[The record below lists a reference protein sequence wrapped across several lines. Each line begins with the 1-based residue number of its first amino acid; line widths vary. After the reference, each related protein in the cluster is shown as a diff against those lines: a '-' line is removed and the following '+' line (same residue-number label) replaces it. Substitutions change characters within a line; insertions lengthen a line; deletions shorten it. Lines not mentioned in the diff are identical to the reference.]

1 MNNWIFL
8 LKKLYLA
15 ILFNES
21 GWIIFK
27 DTVSALKGLPKFM
40 QTDGFIGE
48 YGKDLYINLKR
59 ISQDHV
65 ESYFSMQRQM
75 CGETQNMT
83 GYTYGY
89 NINTTL
95 DYSSIFPTVNEKAD
109 KCLWSGWI
117 PSLPY
122 KKWKITKTK
131 RQYKYLGLR
140 SMVHRHLISN
150 T

>member
-1 MNNWIFL
+1 
-8 LKKLYLA
+8 
-15 ILFNES
+15 
-21 GWIIFK
+21 
-27 DTVSALKGLPKFM
+27 M

-109 KCLWSGWI
+109 KCL
-117 PSLPY
+117 
-122 KKWKITKTK
+122 
-131 RQYKYLGLR
+131 
-140 SMVHRHLISN
+140 
-150 T
+150 